1 MVKLI
6 GLIILIFLFVQPTK
20 GQELYGKFL
29 DQEQGLLSNE
39 CYDINYDENGYLIV
53 GTQYGPM
60 KYNGEKFIPI
70 CTNLPIERRIMYDF
84 EKDPKGN
91 IYLFNSKNELF
102 KLKNNQ
108 AIWIGP
114 TNSVENLE
122 PAIQLTKLYFR
133 PDGLYVATFYDY
145 FKYSFKTKKLERY
158 YRHINPPCQY
168 IYTYRPS
175 NGFFHFTK
183 HSLKKEPH
191 FKDSRDI
198 QIEFPE
204 SRRLIKLKDQTSFES
219 REDELKIGKNTYLL
233 MCMSLFKKSGDRIER
248 LNFNRILFIESF
260 HNRIWLCT
268 QIGLIELDLEGK
280 LIYHHFKGYQIGGVA
295 PLKSGGIA
303 VSFNKK
309 GIFISSNVN
318 NRIYYNLT
326 ASAASSINQ
335 HHLLGTQK
343 GGIYTY
349 KNHQLSELAQCDTS
363 NSDKRLVYSN
373 MVYQISLF
381 KNQVLASAPSG
392 ISVFNNH
399 FKEIKSIHN
408 NSSASFADLTYKD
421 YFYFISRHSIRKRS
435 WKNLTSL
442 PFPYNEFF
450 NITIDSYRCHLR
462 LNDTLI
468 VIGTNKG
475 LLKYNLKTDRFLNF
489 NPFKKE
495 FIISSILLIGK
506 NKLLVFSRYEGIY
519 ILNGE
524 KIIRKIQAP
533 CISISKALIF
543 NHQLI
548 VQGNDG
554 IYLKKLY
561 DSSKAPWIKFF
572 RGESENTFILEK
584 DLFISYK
591 KDLIIKKL
599 ADYKLSFKPKIRL
612 NKFQLNNIKIDSF
625 PQLIP
630 PNKSISIDLD
640 ILQFD
645 ANKLDLY
652 YKLKGENTISQFVEG
667 TNINFDALKS
677 GHYQL
682 QIYPVIDGEIRFN
695 NSKKFHFTVEKTFW
709 ESTIFYILIA
719 VILLSIIFSIL
730 LLMNLRRKKRSEERS
745 KLESKLN
752 EYKLLA
758 VKAQVNPHFLSNGLA
773 AIQALILKGDND
785 NAAHYLAKFSYL
797 MRKILY
803 YSETQFISVKQ
814 ELQLIDSYLE
824 LELLRFRNRF
834 EIRKEIDLSESQ
846 LNEFNFPSLLLQ
858 PILENAIWH
867 GLKFQE
873 NNPQLL
879 ISFKINQNQELVV
892 VISDNGPGFNLSNQ
906 NEEHLSKGNKLIS
919 ERIDALNKQFQK
931 QVASMEMISSDSGT
945 KVIFIFSPQLYKSNP
960 I

>member
-60 KYNGEKFIPI
+60 KYDGEKFIPI
-70 CTNLPIERRIMYDF
+70 CTNLSMERRIMYDF
-84 EKDPKGN
+84 EKDPQGN

-102 KLKNNQ
+102 KLKNDQ
-108 AIWIGP
+108 AIWIGAK
-114 TNSVENLE
+114 NLTE
-122 PAIQLTKLYFR
+122 ISSADIHFTKLYFR
-133 PDGLYVATFYDY
+133 PGGFYISTLFY
-145 FKYSFKTKKLERY
+145 YLKFSFKTKKLERY
-158 YRHINPPCQY
+158 YNNVSYPFRFVYRSNELFPFKKYHHPKQ
-168 IYTYRPS
+168 IYLM
-175 NGFFHFTK
+175 NN
-183 HSLKKEPH
+183 
-191 FKDSRDI
+191 KDA

-204 SRRLIKLKDQTSFES
+204 YKQVFKLKNQQTYES
-219 REDELKIGKNTYLL
+219 REDKLKIGKNTYFL
-233 MCMSLFKKSGDRIER
+233 MNMHLFKKSGNHINH
-248 LNFNRILFIESF
+248 LNFSHILFMESF
-260 HNRIWLCT
+260 HNRIWLCA
-268 QIGLIELDLEGK
+268 QSGLFELDLEGK
-280 LIYHHFKGYQIGGVA
+280 LIHHHFKGYQIGGVA

-303 VSFNKK
+303 ISFNKK
-309 GIFISSNVN
+309 GIFVSSDVN

-326 ASAASSINQ
+326 ASAASTINQ
-335 HHLLGTQK
+335 HHLLGTEK
-343 GGIYTY
+343 GSIYAY
-349 KNHQLSELAQCDTS
+349 KNHQLSKITQCDT
-363 NSDKRLVYSN
+363 LYSN
-373 MVYQISLF
+373 ERLPYYDRVYQISQYQ
-381 KNQVLASAPSG
+381 NQILANTPTG
-392 ISVFNNH
+392 ISAFNNH
-399 FKEIKSIHN
+399 FKEIKSMHSTCN
-408 NSSASFADLTYKD
+408 ASFGNLVYKE
-421 YFYFISRHSIRKRS
+421 YFYFISRNSIRKRT
-435 WKNLTSL
+435 WKNLNSL

-450 NITIDSYRCHLR
+450 NTPIDTYRCHLR
-462 LNDTLI
+462 INDTLI

-495 FIISSILLIGK
+495 LIISSILLIGK

-543 NHQLI
+543 NHQLV

-554 IYLKKLY
+554 IYLKKLN
-561 DSSKAPWIKFF
+561 DSSKVPWIKFF
-572 RGESENTFILEK
+572 SGESENTFILEK

-612 NKFQLNNIKIDSF
+612 NKFLLNNLEIDSF
-625 PQLIP
+625 PPLIP

-640 ILQFD
+640 ILEFD

-652 YKLKGENTISQFVEG
+652 YKLKGQNTISQFVKG

-677 GHYQL
+677 GDYQL

-695 NSKKFHFTVEKTFW
+695 NSKKFRFTVEKTFW

-719 VILLSIIFSIL
+719 VILLSIIVSIL

-814 ELQLIDSYLE
+814 ELQLIDAYLE

-858 PILENAIWH
+858 PIFENAIWH

-892 VISDNGPGFNLSNQ
+892 LISDNGPGFNLSKQ

-931 QVASMEMISSDSGT
+931 QVASMEVISSDSGT
-945 KVIFIFSPQLYKSNP
+945 KVIFIFSPQLYQSNP